1 MFFRSPA
8 NAGSDT
14 GAAVDDLQDVGQR
27 SLIRF
32 SQLQTQA
39 SLPAS
44 TFEFKVPAGADVLKQ

>member
-1 MFFRSPA
+1 MASFRRWDILDSF
-8 NAGSDT
+8 
-14 GAAVDDLQDVGQR
+14 GQR